1 MFIVLRTP
9 KFFAPEERH
18 VWDLPPLHLALLKE
32 RLALLT
38 ECFTFPACASY
49 KHFTPPE

>member
-1 MFIVLRTP
+1 MFIVLSTP
-9 KFFAPEERH
+9 KFFRSEERH
-18 VWDLPPLHLALLKE
+18 VCNLPPLHIALLK
-32 RLALLT
+32 